1 MLFSRD
7 FVFASFHKVAR
18 SHILGA
24 VSHSDAVALND
35 KWGRF
40 MSNCNFYWKYRKDVM
55 VSFVQQFSGDWVC
68 VDDERVQEYQKDNR
82 NVVMMMMMMIEF
94 VLMNVCRSIRRTTG
108 TWWSVRRRWN
118 SASTSTSVKTAP
130 FRSKAKSTPSQSVG
144 RCSDDDRWLGCVQV
158 FSGTFLEETGNYSW
172 MVFLMSAVTL

>member
-82 NVVMMMMMMIEF
+82 NVVISETEMKQCVYIYKCENSTIQIKGK
-94 VLMNVCRSIRRTTG
+94 VNAITIGRSLF
-108 TWWSVRRRWN
+108 WWW
-118 SASTSTSVKTAP
+118 
-130 FRSKAKSTPSQSVG
+130 
-144 RCSDDDRWLGCVQV
+144 
-158 FSGTFLEETGNYSW
+158 
-172 MVFLMSAVTL
+172 